1 MITESSFTTAT
12 SRTVNAMSFSTEAK
26 TELNAHLPASR
37 AEALAGAAAIL
48 GCIGSYDADPD
59 GRIRFLL
66 QTDNPLPMIRV
77 FTLIQKIDNINLEFV
92 TDGQPRAAASRF
104 SMEQVLREDKIREY
118 AFAAGLC
125 DAQGNPLSETGRAAD
140 AVLRSRKCVRSY
152 IENLFLCVGQVS
164 DPEKEYHLEFACGRP
179 AQAELVLD
187 LLQTFGIQA
196 KSARRRSRFV
206 IYMTEAGSIAD
217 TLNLM
222 GANVCAMKLENS
234 RILKQV
240 RGDVN
245 RKVNCETANI
255 RKSVSAAQR
264 QLEDIR
270 FLIEKGAL
278 SGLPEPL
285 QEIARKRAAH
295 PEISLTELGA
305 LLEPPVGKSG
315 VNHRLRKLSEIA
327 GKIRR
332 ETPAEE

>member
-1 MITESSFTTAT
+1 
-12 SRTVNAMSFSTEAK
+12 
-26 TELNAHLPASR
+26 
-37 AEALAGAAAIL
+37 
-48 GCIGSYDADPD
+48 
-59 GRIRFLL
+59 
-66 QTDNPLPMIRV
+66 
-77 FTLIQKIDNINLEFV
+77 
-92 TDGQPRAAASRF
+92 
-104 SMEQVLREDKIREY
+104 
-118 AFAAGLC
+118 
-125 DAQGNPLSETGRAAD
+125 
-140 AVLRSRKCVRSY
+140 
-152 IENLFLCVGQVS
+152 
-164 DPEKEYHLEFACGRP
+164 
-179 AQAELVLD
+179 
-187 LLQTFGIQA
+187 
-196 KSARRRSRFV
+196 
-206 IYMTEAGSIAD
+206 
-217 TLNLM
+217 
-222 GANVCAMKLENS
+222 MKLENS